1 MYRLTLEEVVGQQKM
16 IIRLLFSA
24 MVGRWEQDGSISEVV
39 AWSMG
44 IERIVVTTW
53 RIVILMM
60 RILFRNWSFNMIE
73 FEF

>member
-1 MYRLTLEEVVGQQKM
+1 
-16 IIRLLFSA
+16 

-60 RILFRNWSFNMIE
+60 RILFRNWSFNMID